1 MSCACSAP
9 HGFLFCFK
17 CLGGARKNE
26 QFDRDTSSFAAGVI
40 EKHGAPVTVV
50 RRTLG
55 EVLEEKNYNAREAYG
70 VNEMR
75 LRHFLNRSECNRC
88 IR

>member
-1 MSCACSAP
+1 M
-9 HGFLFCFK
+9 
-17 CLGGARKNE
+17 
-26 QFDRDTSSFAAGVI
+26 
-40 EKHGAPVTVV
+40 
-50 RRTLG
+50 G